1 MKNNIDLTANSDFSN
16 SSIRTGRLFRV
27 GKRSYPWNF
36 EDNNLIY
43 ISSNFELLFVGIV
56 RDIKTQ
62 RNYEKEYEFHCDRCD
77 KDLSL
82 KPWDKQYCL
91 CNDCAEQIDYEMNSY
106 NYQTKYDKSVYE
118 ELINT
123 TDDRVIIEM
132 NWRGNL

>member
-16 SSIRTGRLFRV
+16 SSIRTGRLFRI
-27 GKRSYPWNF
+27 GKRIYPWDF
-36 EDNNLIY
+36 EGSNLASY
-43 ISSNFELLFVGIV
+43 YDLFSVGTI

-62 RNYEKEYEFHCDRCD
+62 RNYEKEYEFHCDRCG

-91 CNDCAEQIDYEMNSY
+91 CNSCAEQLDYQMNSY
-106 NYQTKYDKSVYE
+106 SYQNKNKQPSYQ

-123 TDDRVIIEM
+123 TDDRVMIEL
-132 NWRGNL
+132 NWRETL